1 MTTVTQQRDSCLT
14 AIEQLSHN
22 RASAVTE
29 DGDPDKNPI
38 QLMAKSDSWPQRHA
52 DGRNGHESEEK
63 SWKPLIAKKKKENE
77 KAGTNLLIIFA

>member
-52 DGRNGHESEEK
+52 DGRNGHESGEK
-63 SWKPLIAKKKKENE
+63 SWKPLFAKKKKEKE
-77 KAGTNLLIIFA
+77 LAVTNLLIIFA